1 MIIEALIY
9 GLIPSATIEKLCNAP
24 PEKIS
29 KKPKIDSSDDDKLYY
44 NKGYLLCTAILDIKI
59 I

>member
-1 MIIEALIY
+1 MIDALIY

-29 KKPKIDSSDDDKLYY
+29 KKPKIDSSDELKLYY
-44 NKGYLLCTAILDIKI
+44 TNGNWI
-59 I
+59 